1 MQHADVLNLYMDLI
15 VKVRGG
21 GGHPTQSF
29 SKARLL
35 QQINIEK
42 ADGLHAAR
50 PIATMTL
57 LFVNSVA

>member
-15 VKVRGG
+15 VKVRG